1 MFRLVAL
8 FLALVSASAVV
19 APGHVASVLLHGLNA
34 RWDFGPASALVLS
47 CLVFHSVHNSFVRGL
62 FEGSLNKWWGSI
74 VFIFFRNCGG
84 RAGGL
89 GDDVFQVAEL
99 LGSNLLENLWHHVLE
114 VLGLG
119 VSLEHQKLLT
129 EGVLNLGLADVQN
142 SVVVTEHVA
151 LVDVRDGLGI
161 KLLDGGVELPVFSD
175 DYLSNVLVMSTLG
188 SFSSDL
194 GLAEPGLHSFS
205 GFRYFLSSATTTL
218 ATCL

>member
-19 APGHVASVLLHGLNA
+19 APGHVASVSVRGLNS

-62 FEGSLNKWWGSI
+62 
-74 VFIFFRNCGG
+74 C
-84 RAGGL
+84 
-89 GDDVFQVAEL
+89 DDVFQVAEL

-161 KLLDGGVELPVFSD
+161 KLLDGGVELLVFSD

-205 GFRYFLSSATTTL
+205 GFRYFLVHV
-218 ATCL
+218 

>member
-19 APGHVASVLLHGLNA
+19 APGHVASVLLHGLNS

-62 FEGSLNKWWGSI
+62 FESALNKWWGSI

-84 RAGGL
+84 RVGGL
-89 GDDVFQVAEL
+89 WD
-99 LGSNLLENLWHHVLE
+99 HVLE

-161 KLLDGGVELPVFSD
+161 KLLDGGVELLVFSD
-175 DYLSNVLVMSTLG
+175 NYLSNVLVMSTLG

-205 GFRYFLSSATTTL
+205 GFRYFLVHV
-218 ATCL
+218 